1 MTQPTS
7 PAYEYVAARR
17 VLLDALVALE
27 PHIDAVVVIGA
38 QAVYLRTEDRMPS
51 YQPFTTDA
59 DLVIDPGLL
68 AETPLLGHAMLSAGF
83 NNTRE
88 PGIWIRRIAH
98 PGFDHD
104 IAIPVDLIVPS
115 QVAPRAGRRGARLPG
130 NHGNRAAR
138 KTRGVEGALVDRDPL
153 LIEALDAQDQ
163 RRLAV
168 NVAGA
173 AALVVA
179 KAHKLG
185 ERLTTPSRL
194 IAKDAGDLYR
204 LFEATAVAQMAT
216 TTARLL
222 ADERSAATTEQALD
236 YLLRLFGTPRSP
248 GIQLATHALA
258 DVADAATVTAMVVRY
273 TRDLAQEVGNRH

>member
-1 MTQPTS
+1 MTQPAS
-7 PAYEYVAARR
+7 PAFEYVAARR

-38 QAVYLRTEDRMPS
+38 QAVYLRTEDRLPH

-59 DLVIDPGLL
+59 DLVIEPGLL
-68 AETPLLGHAMLSAGF
+68 AEAPLLGDAMLAAGF
-83 NNTRE
+83 NNTKE

-98 PGFDHD
+98 PGFDSD

-130 NHGNRAAR
+130 EHGKRAAR
-138 KTRGVEGALVDRDPL
+138 KTRGVEGALVDNDPV
-153 LIEALDAQDQ
+153 LIEPLEVQDE
-163 RRLAV
+163 RRLIV

-185 ERLTTPSRL
+185 ERLATPSRL

-204 LFEATAVAQMAT
+204 LFEATALARMAD

-222 ADERSAATTEQALD
+222 ADPRSAVVSEQALD
-236 YLLRLFGTPRSP
+236 YLVRLFGTPKSP
-248 GIQLATHALA
+248 GVGLASQALA
-258 DVADAATVTAMVVRY
+258 DVVDASTVAAMIVGY
-273 TRDLAQEVGNRH
+273 TRELAQEVGNRQ